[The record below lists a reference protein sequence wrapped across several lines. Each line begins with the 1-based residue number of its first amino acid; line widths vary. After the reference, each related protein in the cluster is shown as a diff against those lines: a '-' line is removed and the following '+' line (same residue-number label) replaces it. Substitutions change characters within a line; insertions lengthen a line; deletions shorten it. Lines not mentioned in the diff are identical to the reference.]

1 MVLLVA
7 LLASVEPRWEPT
19 CLGQQGALDFIEVG
33 TNDRDTLIQQAR
45 DCSRGLSIEAVAHYL
60 NRLPVRPNV
69 RKIHA
74 AVVGI
79 DHRGETVD
87 FVGVP
92 PEDIAR
98 YNLNHAVG
106 EMGSVGKPTA
116 LLAQDL
122 QRLNLTHILRVQR
135 TPALTFGAILERE
148 GVNTVEYLK
157 VLLAPTHPHTRRRPD
172 NMQRSEAL

>member
-157 VLLAPTHPHTRRRPD
+157 VLL
-172 NMQRSEAL
+172 L